1 MIGILPFLV
10 QWLALSQI
18 GNRVQQHQRPVQH
31 FSAPKSHWT
40 LLSEFQ
46 QLPEDEIES
55 FLPQICNILID
66 RDTTDDVGLFDHFER
81 ILIEKCSGCL
91 TFGIRVCGLL
101 KVWLTADLLA
111 NFDTSF

>member
-1 MIGILPFLV
+1 MIGILPFLI
-10 QWLALSQI
+10 QWLAISQL
-18 GNRVQQHQRPVQH
+18 GNRNQQ
-31 FSAPKSHWT
+31 FSFPPKSHWT

-55 FLPQICNILID
+55 FLPQICNILIEREASD
-66 RDTTDDVGLFDHFER
+66 ENGVYDNFER

-101 KVWLTADLLA
+101 KVTLTLRILILGFTRKYRA
-111 NFDTSF
+111 NFV